1 MATCFGSDRP
11 GAAQGA
17 PTQDSVQDWAPLP
30 RQSMQKERAPAE
42 EGEQEH
48 HAPKEDRPTY
58 LQILKAALPAGPLP
72 CGVLG
77 ATSPSS
83 TSLAEENQLAMRL
96 AEAADSSESTS
107 SGAASA
113 RDDVWSASEAQ
124 PETVTVT
131 KDVQEDGQTPVE
143 ALDRS
148 SSRANVEALDIDP
161 SGQEELP
168 TPPDSSDEVG
178 PVVAHG
184 KRRRR
189 HRRRHRAEAG
199 LHANAALDAGSPLG
213 RSTVTSPAN
222 RYVVTWGDLGS
233 NLLLG
238 PAGGGTEVAAQK
250 TEPAIGVGA
259 CAAFSAWSTL
269 VCKSPDA
276 QISSGTSQSS
286 CEMHGAVGHAHTMYG
301 QASGTEIWRVPTTAA
316 SAGHHNDPKSA
327 LRSWLRCAN
336 GLPSC
341 GELAQQLHTAAPEAC
356 ADLADLLHAAAPETY
371 ED

>member
-1 MATCFGSDRP
+1 
-11 GAAQGA
+11 
-17 PTQDSVQDWAPLP
+17 
-30 RQSMQKERAPAE
+30 
-42 EGEQEH
+42 
-48 HAPKEDRPTY
+48 
-58 LQILKAALPAGPLP
+58 
-72 CGVLG
+72 
-77 ATSPSS
+77 
-83 TSLAEENQLAMRL
+83 MRL

-113 RDDVWSASEAQ
+113 RDDAWSASEAQ
-124 PETVTVT
+124 PETVT
-131 KDVQEDGQTPVE
+131 KDVQDGQTSVE
-143 ALDRS
+143 VVRQQSPEAMDLS
-148 SSRANVEALDIDP
+148 SSRANLEALDIDP
-161 SGQEELP
+161 SGQELP

-189 HRRRHRAEAG
+189 HRRRNRAEAG

-213 RSTVTSPAN
+213 STTSPAN

-238 PAGGGTEVAAQK
+238 PAGGGTEVVAQK
-250 TEPAIGVGA
+250 TEPAIAVGA

-301 QASGTEIWRVPTTAA
+301 QVSGTDTWRVSTTAE